1 MQKQQLRSY
10 CNNTKN
16 GTHFAVLVNVIIAVK
31 YPLGLRDL
39 CYFMITDKDGRPQKD
54 KRDNPYMAISVCNHT
69 KRKSSKSKMVRLARY
84 LLREE
89 HNISY
94 IESYKSVPPIEDFIW
109 SNANKYPPYQIVVKN
124 KTVGKNTVSN
134 VVMINSYLSDWVS
147 VEQEFRKQK

>member
-1 MQKQQLRSY
+1 
-10 CNNTKN
+10 
-16 GTHFAVLVNVIIAVK
+16 
-31 YPLGLRDL
+31 
-39 CYFMITDKDGRPQKD
+39 
-54 KRDNPYMAISVCNHT
+54 
-69 KRKSSKSKMVRLARY
+69 MVRLARY

-134 VVMINSYLSDWVS
+134 VVMINSYLSEWVS
-147 VEQEFRKQK
+147 VEQEFHKQK